1 MRKLLARP
9 LLPFEQGGGAPA
21 FVRLK
26 ESVILLIAVALLEV
40 LAFTVGGIAAIVAC
54 YLWIALSVFC
64 FVYLCREYL
73 IAVAEDARHGAFWG
87 LLPLAAAIP
96 LCFFQLGSYG
106 MLNTESLSELQYAL
120 EEFQKP
126 DLGYTGVFWVSYPGR
141 SLLINLIPTFFL
153 GCTPVAY
160 RLGFA
165 FPVLFGALFFFA
177 GSRRYH
183 SKHRFSSAVSG
194 LMATA
199 MFAYPTFCTIS
210 RSFEMAVS
218 SLSFGLW
225 AIGAVML
232 FAARPTSVG
241 GVVAAWAV
249 ALLAASFTSG
259 MALVALLVMLLALWA
274 VRAWARGEKALC
286 ALLVAVLINCVV
298 IILALKFVTT
308 NTIKP
313 RLITFSEM
321 MFNFQQALDMTFS
334 ISKTIFTPKEFV
346 IPTII
351 AIVFALTLRAGPLP
365 VLLVAWCLPV
375 IWASINMRGKISP
388 ELPFA
393 LYRALIIIPALV
405 LMMGR
410 LIFWLTSRTKPRA
423 IVARSML
430 ILLAVGVG
438 YSVRETYRTQPI
450 FAPGRPAMGREVVA
464 EKVISLVQQSG
475 LTPYTS
481 GWLMDRAN
489 EPRVESF
496 LPCAQYFL
504 PNWQRLQAKDPMP
517 TAAQP
522 RQPGIIVASVG
533 DPIATQEFPGYTK
546 EVRTEPLTL
555 NLNFKL
561 DFLFII
567 LRPT

>member
-1 MRKLLARP
+1 MKLLARP
-9 LLPFEQGGGAPA
+9 LLPFEQGDGAP
-21 FVRLK
+21 RLPRLTQA
-26 ESVILLIAVALLEV
+26 ILLLLLVAVLEV
-40 LAFTVGGIAAIVAC
+40 LAFNVGGVAAVVAC
-54 YLWIALSVFC
+54 YLWITLSLFC
-64 FVYLCREYL
+64 FVYLCRQYL
-73 IAVAEDARHGAFWG
+73 LALADDARRGSFWG
-87 LLPLAAAIP
+87 LLPLAAAVP

-120 EEFQKP
+120 EEAQKP

-141 SLLINLIPTFFL
+141 SLLINLLPSFIL
-153 GCTPVAY
+153 GMTPEAY
-160 RLGFA
+160 RIGFS

-183 SKHRFSSAVSG
+183 TTYQFSSAVSG

-232 FAARPTSVG
+232 FAARPSSIG

-259 MALVALLVMLLALWA
+259 MALVALLVLLLALWA
-274 VRAWARGEKALC
+274 ARAWARGERSLC
-286 ALLVAVLINCVV
+286 ALLVAVLVNCVV
-298 IILALKFVTT
+298 IILTLKFFTT

-313 RLITFSEM
+313 RLITFAEM
-321 MFNFQQALDMTFS
+321 LVNFQQALDMTFS

-423 IVARSML
+423 IVARAVL
-430 ILLAVGVG
+430 ILLAVGVC
-438 YSVRETYRTQPI
+438 YSVRETYKTQPI
-450 FAPGRPAMGREVVA
+450 FTPGRPAMGREVVA

-555 NLNFKL
+555 NLNFKI